1 MSQTS
6 RFSDTVFFLSRV
18 VCTLFYRINPRSV
31 ICKGLTRKAIPLMII
46 EKDEQVQEQLEE
58 DRILY
63 LDGDAT
69 HEETLLE
76 AGIEKAKGLV
86 SVVSSDAENVYSV
99 SLHVD

>member
-1 MSQTS
+1 
-6 RFSDTVFFLSRV
+6 
-18 VCTLFYRINPRSV
+18 
-31 ICKGLTRKAIPLMII
+31 MII